1 MTDDHS
7 IPGGRRRRPPP
18 PVIDLTA
25 TDVSPDGRA
34 GAGAPGDASAASDDA
49 AREESTPDAR
59 PFWRDW
65 FARLRLEPA
74 WLPSRSWLLA
84 IGAGVGAVVV
94 LVIVAWLGA
103 WLAFP
108 GRDDSDLAARIA
120 RLEAQR
126 NAGGNAPSGAAL
138 NELNQR
144 LARLEAARAAPSA
157 GAPDPA
163 LANRLSTLEGETKV
177 LADAVANL
185 NRRVDESAATAR
197 EARTRA
203 DAAAKSLAD
212 LAGQLA
218 QFNAERAR
226 TPPAAERRDVEDVS
240 RRIAALEAN
249 IKSLGEQLG
258 RSADAAGERAL
269 RSAVLALALNRAV
282 ERGAPYARELAALD
296 PQAAGAARAA
306 LAPFA
311 DSGIPSAQTLSR
323 ELLALI
329 PAARDAAHVEAPT
342 GGFLDRLSA
351 NAERLVRVRPIGQPQ
366 GDEPAAVLARL
377 ESAAARNDVAAALAE
392 AAKLPP
398 AARAPLEPWIKR
410 AQAREAA
417 LAAAAKL
424 ADVSDLARPG
434 AQGAPAR

>member
-74 WLPSRSWLLA
+74 WLPSRSWLA
-84 IGAGVGAVVV
+84 VGAGVGAVVA
-94 LVIVAWLGA
+94 LVIVAGLA
-103 WLAFP
+103 VWLASA

-120 RLEAQR
+120 RLEARR
-126 NAGGNAPSGAAL
+126 NTSNAPSGAAL
-138 NELNQR
+138 DELNQR
-144 LARLEAARAAPSA
+144 LARLEAALATPSA

-163 LANRLSTLEGETKV
+163 LANRLSSLEGETKV

-282 ERGAPYARELAALD
+282 ERGGPYARELAALD
-296 PQAAGAARAA
+296 PQTAGAARAA

-311 DSGIPSAQTLSR
+311 DTGIPSAQTLSR
-323 ELLALI
+323 ELLTLI
-329 PAARDAAHVEAPT
+329 PAARDAAHVEAPA

-377 ESAAARNDVAAALAE
+377 ESAAARNDVAAAFAE

-424 ADVSDLARPG
+424 ADVSELARPG